1 MHVEKLTSLTL
12 FDAYPHIAVSGQRIL
27 IPSDNVMTLVWD
39 TLIWRTNLISR
50 LSYDFGQFLY
60 YYDYFGS
67 CSLLG
72 YHVKCFWVAAP
83 SFGGVSVIINNQTH
97 PHLLCRLKSARLLPQ
112 SNTMRRYFVRQGKR
126 LYRLAQNMWRNLTKI
141 CRWGRIFFVK
151 CERQKALES
160 CKSVINIICLTYADV
175 SITELRYALHCVNM
189 TKI

>member
-112 SNTMRRYFVRQGKR
+112 SNTMRRYTLLDRGSVCTGWPK
-126 LYRLAQNMWRNLTKI
+126 T
-141 CRWGRIFFVK
+141 CD
-151 CERQKALES
+151 ETSQK
-160 CKSVINIICLTYADV
+160 YADEAEFFSSNV
-175 SITELRYALHCVNM
+175 SAKKH
-189 TKI
+189 